1 MLYCTCYCVLMSVLC
16 RHVCRHGAQPQ
27 LPARYPPPRVL
38 PSRRQGPQ
46 PHSFQ
51 PLPLA
56 PGSTRRPP
64 LCLEGRH
71 FHRRSSAASLR
82 YRPLPPAWP
91 RGRGPR
97 HLAPPA
103 SRPAHRH
110 QIGRGPVGRR
120 APPIG
125 APLPQ
130 AFDIVRSRPHGHVA
144 AVLGTLRRLH
154 LDRLID
160 TQASRELDLVVA
172 LIVAR
177 VLEPASKLATSRALH
192 PDTLSSTLGELLHL
206 DSPSED
212 ELYQA
217 MDWLLP
223 QQARIEQALAKR
235 HLAEGAL
242 VLYDLTST
250 YFEGRHCPLA
260 KLGHPRDGNK
270 GKLQVVFGLMTN
282 AEGCPVAVE
291 VYAGNTSDPKTVS
304 DQVTKLRQRFG
315 LQRVILVGDRGMITS
330 ARIRDNLQPAPGIDW
345 ITALRAPAIKKLASA
360 GVLQLSLFDSRDLAE
375 ITHPDFPGERL
386 IACYNPLLAEERARK
401 RPELLAATEKELDKI
416 AGATRRPKRPLR
428 GKQNIG
434 LRVGKV
440 LNHYKMG
447 KHFQI
452 HIEEDS
458 FSYQRKQTNIEKEKS
473 LDGIYV
479 IRTNVPPEVFSSEQ
493 AVRNYQSLSGVERA
507 FRSLKTVDL
516 HVRPIHHREPD
527 RVRAHIFLCMLAYYV
542 EWHMRQD
549 LAPLLFDDDDKAAA
563 QQLRTSVVAPAQRS
577 TAAQQKAHSRRT
589 QDDLPVHSFQTLLH
603 DLATIVSNCV
613 QPKDAA
619 IPTFDIITT
628 PTALQ
633 QRALDLLRVPL
644 KPSGM

>member
-1 MLYCTCYCVLMSVLC
+1 MYVATVPNRNS
-16 RHVCRHGAQPQ
+16 
-27 LPARYPPPRVL
+27 
-38 PSRRQGPQ
+38 
-46 PHSFQ
+46 
-51 PLPLA
+51 
-56 PGSTRRPP
+56 
-64 LCLEGRH
+64 
-71 FHRRSSAASLR
+71 
-82 YRPLPPAWP
+82 PPAILL
-91 RGRGPR
+91 RESFRLNGKVRNR
-97 HLAPPA
+97 TLANLSHWPPA
-103 SRPAHRH
+103 QVDAM
-110 QIGRGPVGRR
+110 R
-120 APPIG
+120 AVLKGATSVG

-144 AVLGTLRRLH
+144 AVLGTLHRLH
-154 LDRLID
+154 LDTLID
-160 TQASRELDLVVA
+160 KHSSRELDLVVA
-172 LIVAR
+172 MIVAR
-177 VLEPASKLATSRALH
+177 VLDPASKLATSRALH
-192 PDTLSSTLGELLHL
+192 PDTLTSTLSELLHL
-206 DSPSED
+206 DAPSED
-212 ELYQA
+212 ELYAA

-223 QQARIEQALAKR
+223 QQARIEQVLAKR
-235 HLAEGAL
+235 HLAEESL

-260 KLGHPRDGNK
+260 KLGHSRDDKK

-282 AEGCPVAVE
+282 GEGCPVAVE

-330 ARIRDNLQPAPGIDW
+330 ARIRENLQPAPGIEW
-345 ITALRAPAIKKLASA
+345 ITALRAPAIKKLASD
-360 GVLQLSLFDSRDLAE
+360 GVLQLSLFDNRDLAE

-386 IACYNPLLAEERARK
+386 IACFNPLLAEERARK
-401 RPELLAATEKELDKI
+401 RPELLTATEKELEKI
-416 AGATRRPKRPLR
+416 AVATRRKKRPLR

-440 LNHYKMG
+440 LNRYKMG

-452 HIEEDS
+452 EIQEDS
-458 FSYQRKQTNIEKEKS
+458 FSYQRRQANIEKEKS

-479 IRTNVPPEVFSSEQ
+479 IRTNVSPEVFSSEQ
-493 AVRNYQSLSGVERA
+493 AVRNYKSLSGVERA

-563 QQLRTSVVAPAQRS
+563 EQARISVVAPAQRS
-577 TAAQQKAHSRRT
+577 ASAQQKASSRRT
-589 QDDLPVHSFQTLLH
+589 PDDLPVHSFQTLLS
-603 DLATIVSNCV
+603 DLATIVANRV

-619 IPTFDIITT
+619 IPAFDIITT
-628 PTALQ
+628 PTAVQ
-633 QRALDLLRVPL
+633 QRALDLLRVAIKFPNV
-644 KPSGM
+644 